1 MADSCLGRMWPWVQ
15 APETM
20 GFEREGQKEE
30 KGVPR
35 NKFFMQIMMLQEKK

>member
-1 MADSCLGRMWPWVQ
+1 MADNCLVCMWPWVQ

-30 KGVPR
+30 KEVSQ
-35 NKFFMQIMMLQEKK
+35 NKFFIQIMMLQE